1 MNLSNSGGSLT
12 FGYREQMY
20 LIDFMENI
28 DDMKMYVEFLE
39 NNDLINIDMKEHD
52 DESFSIDLDDTQ
64 SFWHNND
71 GDLIMCLSGIAYDT
85 RCYAYFG
92 IVNGISKGFL
102 DKAESLTEP
111 YSVIDRVTLLEV
123 CDGHTDTPYY
133 VREEQ

>member
-39 NNDLINIDMKEHD
+39 NNDWINIDMKEHD

-92 IVNGISKGFL
+92 IVN
-102 DKAESLTEP
+102 EP
-111 YSVIDRVTLLEV
+111 YSIVGKVKLLQV
-123 CDGHTDTPYY
+123 CDSSTDRPYY
-133 VREEQ
+133 ERAEE

>member
-39 NNDLINIDMKEHD
+39 NNDWINIDMKEHD

-92 IVNGISKGFL
+92 IVKKPSFL
-102 DKAESLTEP
+102 AP
-111 YSVIDRVTLLEV
+111 HVLLGNVELLQV
-123 CDGHTDTPYY
+123 CDSSTDRPYY
-133 VREEQ
+133 ERAEE

>member
-39 NNDLINIDMKEHD
+39 NNDWINIDMKEHD

-92 IVNGISKGFL
+92 IVN
-102 DKAESLTEP
+102 EP
-111 YSVIDRVTLLEV
+111 YFTIVRKVKLLQV
-123 CDGHTDTPYY
+123 CDSSTDRPYY
-133 VREEQ
+133 ERAEE

>member
-1 MNLSNSGGSLT
+1 MNTSRSGGSLT
-12 FGYREQMY
+12 FGYSEQMY

-39 NNDLINIDMKEHD
+39 NNDWINIDMKEHD

-92 IVNGISKGFL
+92 IVNQPRIKYEEKIL
-102 DKAESLTEP
+102 DDGGRKI
-111 YSVIDRVTLLEV
+111 VLLQV
-123 CDGHTDTPYY
+123 CDSSTDRSYY
-133 VREEQ
+133 ERAEE

>member
-1 MNLSNSGGSLT
+1 
-12 FGYREQMY
+12 MY

-39 NNDLINIDMKEHD
+39 NNDWINIDMKEHD

-92 IVNGISKGFL
+92 IVN
-102 DKAESLTEP
+102 EP
-111 YSVIDRVTLLEV
+111 YFTIVRKVKLLQV
-123 CDGHTDTPYY
+123 CDSSTDRPYY
-133 VREEQ
+133 ERAEE

>member
-20 LIDFMENI
+20 LMDFMQSI
-28 DDMKMYVEFLE
+28 DDMKRYVEFLE
-39 NNDLINIDMKEHD
+39 NNDWINIDMKEHD

-92 IVNGISKGFL
+92 IVN
-102 DKAESLTEP
+102 EP
-111 YSVIDRVTLLEV
+111 YFTIVRKVKLLQV
-123 CDGHTDTPYY
+123 CDSSTDQPYY
-133 VREEQ
+133 ERAEE

>member
-1 MNLSNSGGSLT
+1 MNLSRSGGSLT
-12 FGYREQMY
+12 FGYSEQMY
-20 LIDFMENI
+20 LLEFMENI

-39 NNDLINIDMKEHD
+39 NNDWINIDMKEHD

-92 IVNGISKGFL
+92 IVN
-102 DKAESLTEP
+102 EP
-111 YSVIDRVTLLEV
+111 YFTIVRKVKLLQV
-123 CDGHTDTPYY
+123 CDSSTDQPYY
-133 VREEQ
+133 ERAEE